1 MKETTEEIIMLI
13 SIDCKGQRFR
23 ERVLLLRTLR
33 NVVCLQ
39 IEFWDCINR
48 LESLVDMD
56 ADPQLWVERTST
68 IVTSGSDLTLAH
80 VEDYLAAGLIHLV
93 SESWNFPNRRV
104 AAPELTNAVNLNI
117 RFRHALEQLKRLVDV
132 KFDPAAWISTTST
145 IVEGGMDLTMAD
157 VDDYLIGSG

>member
-1 MKETTEEIIMLI
+1 MLI

-33 NVVCLQ
+33 NVVCRQ

-48 LESLVDMD
+48 LEELVDMD
-56 ADPQLWVERTST
+56 ADPQLWVERTSSL
-68 IVTSGSDLTLAH
+68 VTSGSDLTLAH
-80 VEDYLAAGLIHLV
+80 VEDYLAGGLIHDV
-93 SESWNFPNRRV
+93 SKSWHFPNRELLL
-104 AAPELTNAVNLNI
+104 PELANAVNLHI
-117 RFRHALEQLKRLVDV
+117 KFRNALEQLKRLVDV

-157 VDDYLIGSG
+157 VDDYLVGSG

>member
-1 MKETTEEIIMLI
+1 MVI

-33 NVVCLQ
+33 NVVCRQ

-48 LESLVDMD
+48 LEELVDTA
-56 ADPQLWVERTST
+56 ADPQLWVERTSAA
-68 IVTSGSDLTLAH
+68 VTSGSDLTLAH
-80 VEDYLAAGLIHLV
+80 VEDYLAGGLMHVV
-93 SESWNFPNRRV
+93 SESWYCPNR
-104 AAPELTNAVNLNI
+104 ELLLPALINAVNLHI
-117 RFRHALEQLKRLVDV
+117 KFRNALEQLKRVVDV

-157 VDDYLIGSG
+157 VDDYLVGSG